1 MEANKNNRVNK
12 GTQKKHPDDHYTRNE
27 WNLLQSKQRY
37 GTIKC
42 IVIDKNGESTPL
54 PSRRQA
60 RKYRRTCNKPCTIV
74 RA

>member
-1 MEANKNNRVNK
+1 MEANRNTKVNK
-12 GTQKKHPDDHYTRNE
+12 GQQKKFQDDHYTRNE
-27 WNLLQSKQRY
+27 WNLLRSKQRY

-42 IVIDKNGESTPL
+42 IVTDKSGESREF

-60 RKYRRTCNKPCTIV
+60 RKYRRTCNKPCTLV